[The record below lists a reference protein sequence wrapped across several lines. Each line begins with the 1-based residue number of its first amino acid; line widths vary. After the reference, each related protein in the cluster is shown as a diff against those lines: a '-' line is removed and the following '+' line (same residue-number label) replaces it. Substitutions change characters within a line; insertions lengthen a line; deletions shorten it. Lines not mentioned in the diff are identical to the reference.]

1 LAKVSTNNSTHL
13 AFLPTN
19 IILNMVLFLTNSHS
33 FHWKLVL
40 VTAATR
46 GSEVKGFYPMIC
58 NNLGVV
64 LRRGDKKCK
73 ESAGFGLARN
83 VLNIS

>member
-1 LAKVSTNNSTHL
+1 
-13 AFLPTN
+13 
-19 IILNMVLFLTNSHS
+19 MFLTNSKVARPSIATISKVISRLSVNSRS
-33 FHWKLVL
+33 FRWKLVL

-73 ESAGFGLARN
+73 ESAGFGLARS